1 MSESRPDSD
10 IVIGVFFYLFELPD
24 DLNAFCV
31 IDQDALNG
39 IIQML
44 SEFIIRQAAHPS
56 DRLLLRC
63 CREALLMVGF
73 ILSFAF
79 IKLLFQGSLFCCED
93 ILACKIFLS
102 REFTFTVLFILG
114 KLLSTASIVLRLE

>member
-10 IVIGVFFYLFELPD
+10 IVIGVFFYLVELPD
-24 DLNAFCV
+24 DLNAFCI

-44 SEFIIRQAAHPS
+44 SELIIRQAAHPS

-93 ILACKIFLS
+93 ILAGKVFLS

-114 KLLSTASIVLRLE
+114 KLLSTASIVSSAM

>member
-10 IVIGVFFYLFELPD
+10 IVIGVFFNLVELPD
-24 DLNAFCV
+24 DLNAFCI

-79 IKLLFQGSLFCCED
+79 IKLLFQGSLF
-93 ILACKIFLS
+93 
-102 REFTFTVLFILG
+102 
-114 KLLSTASIVLRLE
+114 

>member
-10 IVIGVFFYLFELPD
+10 IVIGVFFNLVELPD
-24 DLNAFCV
+24 YFNAFCI

-93 ILACKIFLS
+93 ILARYSSAVSLPS
-102 REFTFTVLFILG
+102 RYSSYLVNFSLPQ
-114 KLLSTASIVLRLE
+114 ASY

>member
-10 IVIGVFFYLFELPD
+10 IVIGVFFNLVELPD

-79 IKLLFQGSLFCCED
+79 IKLPLQ
-93 ILACKIFLS
+93 
-102 REFTFTVLFILG
+102 T
-114 KLLSTASIVLRLE
+114 